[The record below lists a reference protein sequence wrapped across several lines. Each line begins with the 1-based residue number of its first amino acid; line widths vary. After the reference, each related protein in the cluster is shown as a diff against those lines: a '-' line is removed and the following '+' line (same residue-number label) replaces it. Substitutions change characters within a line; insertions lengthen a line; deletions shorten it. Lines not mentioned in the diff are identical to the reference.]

1 MWFVNDSNIFPSFAI
16 ALRIVVLSQLSSCA
30 VERAFSILKAMRDK
44 LNDNT
49 LEDMAEIRMFLECNG
64 ELEALLS

>member
-30 VERAFSILKAMRDK
+30 VERTFSRLKATRDK

-64 ELEALLS
+64 ELEALFS